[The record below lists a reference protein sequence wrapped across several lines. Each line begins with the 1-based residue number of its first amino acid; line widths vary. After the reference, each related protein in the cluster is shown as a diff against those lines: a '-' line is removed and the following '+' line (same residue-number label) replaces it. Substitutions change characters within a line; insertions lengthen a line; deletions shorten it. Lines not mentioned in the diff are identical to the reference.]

1 MIKMG
6 KVGKSIG
13 SALGY
18 VGTYIGGQLLG
29 GAGIAVYANMKVM
42 KEYGT
47 IMELGKEAYTEHYQE
62 VAGGLIGVMVAIA
75 AVITILFLAI
85 LYLAKKQKFTEQVNL
100 KKYSPLKSLGCVG
113 IGIMLYLT
121 NVGFLSI
128 LPESVLNDYG
138 NSQVGN
144 LFSQAFGLA
153 IICNIFAAPIL
164 EEIIFRG
171 LICDRLRKG
180 IPTWLAVAISAA
192 LFSLAHGQP
201 VQMVYTFAM
210 GLVLGYIFV
219 RTGSIVPTIIIHM
232 VNNAVSTI
240 LVYSGLGINVTVFR
254 VLAIVS
260 IVALV
265 TIFALVKKSDRK
277 NNRAEVELQTTAA

>member
-1 MIKMG
+1 MG

-18 VGTYIGGQLLG
+18 VGTYIGGQLLA
-29 GAGIAVYANMKVM
+29 GAGLAVYANVKVM

-47 IMELGKEAYTEHYQE
+47 VMDLGKEAYAEHYQE

-85 LYLAKKQKFTEQVNL
+85 LYLASKKNFFEEINL
-100 KKYSPLKSLGCVG
+100 RKYSPLKALGCVG
-113 IGIMLYLT
+113 IGVLIYLT
-121 NVGFLSI
+121 DVGFLSI

-171 LICDRLRKG
+171 LICDRLRRG

-201 VQMVYTFAM
+201 VQMVYTFTM
-210 GLVLGYIFV
+210 GLILGYIFV
-219 RTGSIVPTIIIHM
+219 RTGSILPTIIIHM
-232 VNNAVSTI
+232 ANNAASTI
-240 LVYSGLGINVTVFR
+240 LVYSGLGINITVFR
-254 VLAIVS
+254 ILAIVS